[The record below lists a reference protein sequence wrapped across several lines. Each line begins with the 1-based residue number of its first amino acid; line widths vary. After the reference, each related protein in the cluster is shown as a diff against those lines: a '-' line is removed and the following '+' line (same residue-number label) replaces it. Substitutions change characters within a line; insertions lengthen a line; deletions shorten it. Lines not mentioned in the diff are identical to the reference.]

1 MVQIT
6 ICYNHDRVSKN
17 VLVEIKNCETGKEG
31 LMISEL
37 TIENYRGIRNL
48 KLDNLGKINIIAG
61 ANNTGKT
68 SILEVIRSLEAPNSI
83 RNWVSIGRRGDVKFY
98 MPPRYRLNSYDI
110 MKSLFSVD
118 NDLVGDSIKF
128 YGLNNQETFCVE
140 IKGSF
145 SRTFVSKDK
154 LDVFYSIAASVKDE
168 DEEEEVDEYET
179 DVLSLK
185 FKVDGEES
193 GITDLYS
200 GQVRNMFKDVQDDNK
215 AIVENVVYISPT
227 QHSSMERYFNSLFKE
242 PEMYVEFVEVMKLFD
257 PGFVSVN
264 AVTDELSHSRKHV
277 VLSKNHKEGLLLDAY
292 GDGMKKAMLLLSA
305 VIKAKNGVLL
315 LDEFETAIHVS
326 AMKMVFGVILNTAM
340 KYNVQIF
347 MTSHSIEA
355 IETVLKCYPEF
366 QKDMRMITLV
376 NVNDEV
382 RVRNVSGEK
391 AIQLLDEYGLE
402 LR

>member
-6 ICYNHDRVSKN
+6 ICYNYDRVSKN
-17 VLVEIKNCETGKEG
+17 VLVEIKNCEIGKEG

-118 NDLVGDSIKF
+118 KDLVGDSIKF

-140 IKGSF
+140 INGSS
-145 SRTFVSKDK
+145 SRTFVSRDK
-154 LDVFYSIAASVKDE
+154 LDGFLSRPANMKNAVA
-168 DEEEEVDEYET
+168 EEEEEEYET
-179 DVLSLK
+179 NVLNLK
-185 FKVDGEES
+185 FKVDDEECGNIDIYS
-193 GITDLYS
+193 QQLGGGLIDLEDAPKS
-200 GQVRNMFKDVQDDNK
+200 IIK
-215 AIVENVVYISPT
+215 NVVYISPT

-355 IETVLKCYPEF
+355 IETVLKCYPEL